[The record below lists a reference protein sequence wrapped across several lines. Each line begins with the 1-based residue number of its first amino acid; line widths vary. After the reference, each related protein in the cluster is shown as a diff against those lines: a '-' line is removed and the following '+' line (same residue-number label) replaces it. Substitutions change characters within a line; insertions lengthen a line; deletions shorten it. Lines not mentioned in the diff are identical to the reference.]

1 MEPEPRSESLEK
13 LVDDLLRDNDYL
25 LAQELKQRVD
35 ELNAL
40 LKQASKQGLR
50 LTLRAGQKA
59 KQESTDSSES
69 ESTWLE
75 LKIFKEI

>member
-1 MEPEPRSESLEK
+1 VEPEPRSESLEK

-50 LTLRAGQKA
+50 LTLRTGRKEKHDAA
-59 KQESTDSSES
+59 DSTEFESA
-69 ESTWLE
+69 WLE
-75 LKIFKEI
+75 LKVFKEI